1 MPSAR
6 LELHRT
12 SEGDTT
18 VLALVG
24 ELDAHTCA
32 DFDAALAGEADED
45 EVVLDLSEV
54 RFVDSLG
61 LRAIVA
67 EHNSRSEHQRR
78 LRLRNL
84 QESVARTFE
93 YAGLRDHLLIDP

>member
-12 SEGDTT
+12 SEGAAT

-32 DFDAALAGEADED
+32 DFDAALASETDED

-67 EHNSRSEHQRR
+67 EHNARAEREHS
-78 LRLRNL
+78 LRLRGL